1 MTTNHRTI
9 ETFFRRA
16 VLRYAGI
23 GFVLV
28 VAVLGIASLLIAREQ
43 ATSDLKDNA
52 KSLAQAFKDRIIDGD
67 IRAVEAQMRDVLLL
81 KEGDLV
87 KILKADHIP
96 VYSPIGNEQ
105 ALSRCP
111 QVGTTC
117 FDSFFGR
124 ARIEVPI
131 SMTSDDHEAF
141 RYLYISKAISIN
153 WSLLITI
160 FFVFGIGYGSLM
172 IAFLRVSKVA
182 SSKLG
187 NELKNWSDRIKENPK
202 DASPRQ
208 TIPFDELVPL
218 KDALDGLNIQIEN
231 FEKSA
236 TDKAKLLILRGI
248 AHDLLTPVSQL
259 QMNLATLQRRLKST
273 EHEEL
278 LSDISKSL
286 RRVAG
291 VASQVKSLKSTEI
304 GEQSDLIKEASSEI
318 KALAESALIRSKNIS
333 LEFKAAHSSLLSPF
347 SKTEISRML
356 TNLIQNSVDA
366 SGDGDRILVSV
377 IRKES
382 CGCLVI
388 EDHGKG
394 IPKSAQAN
402 VFDPEFTLKPGTGTG
417 LGLAVVKY
425 ICDLRSSKIELSSQL
440 NQGTT
445 ISIQF
450 PLVRGEQCINF

>member
-1 MTTNHRTI
+1 MSNHRTI
-9 ETFFRRA
+9 DTFFRRA

-23 GFVLV
+23 GFVLLI
-28 VAVLGIASLLIAREQ
+28 AVLGIASFLIAREQ

-52 KSLAQAFKDRIIDGD
+52 KAVAQAFKDRIIDGD
-67 IRAVEAQMRDVLLL
+67 IRAVEAQVRDVLLL
-81 KEGDLV
+81 KEGDIV
-87 KILKADHIP
+87 KILKADHNP
-96 VYSPIGNEQ
+96 VYSPIESIQ
-105 ALSRCP
+105 TISRCS
-111 QVGTTC
+111 QVGSPC
-117 FDSFFGR
+117 FDSFFGN
-124 ARIEVPI
+124 ARVEVPI
-131 SMTSDDHEAF
+131 SMTSDDQEAF
-141 RYLYISKAISIN
+141 RYLYLSKSISIN

-182 SSKLG
+182 STKLG
-187 NELKNWSDRIKENPK
+187 DELKSWSARIKENPK

-208 TIPFDELVPL
+208 TVPFDELAPL
-218 KDALDGLNIQIEN
+218 KDALTGLNIQIES

-236 TDKAKLLILRGI
+236 TDKAKLLVLRGI

-259 QMNLATLQRRLKST
+259 QMNLATLQRRIKST

-278 LSDISKSL
+278 LADISKSL

-291 VASQVKSLKSTEI
+291 VASQVKSLKDTDND
-304 GEQSDLIKEASSEI
+304 EQSDLVKETSSEI
-318 KALAESALIRSKNIS
+318 KVLAESDLIRSKNIS
-333 LEFKAAHSSLLSPF
+333 LEFKAAQPCLFSPF

-366 SGDGDRILVSV
+366 SGNGDKILVSV
-377 IRKES
+377 IKKEDR
-382 CGCLVI
+382 GCLVV

-394 IPKSAQAN
+394 IPKSAQEK

-425 ICDLRSSKIELSSQL
+425 ICDLRSSKIELTSQL

-450 PLVRGEQCINF
+450 PLVGGEQCTNF

>member
-1 MTTNHRTI
+1 MRSHRTI

-23 GFVLV
+23 GFVLL
-28 VAVLGIASLLIAREQ
+28 VAVLGVTSFLIAREQ
-43 ATSDLKDNA
+43 AASDLKDNA
-52 KSLAQAFKDRIIDGD
+52 TAVAQAFKDRIIDGD
-67 IRAVEAQMRDVLLL
+67 IRAVEAQVRDVLLL
-81 KEGDLV
+81 KDGDVV
-87 KILKADHIP
+87 KILRTDHNPI
-96 VYSPIGNEQ
+96 YSPIGSD
-105 ALSRCP
+105 LIISLCP
-111 QVGTTC
+111 QIGIPC
-117 FDSFFGR
+117 FDSFFGK

-131 SMTSDDHEAF
+131 SMTSDDRDAF
-141 RYLYISKAISIN
+141 RYLFLSKSISIN

-182 SSKLG
+182 STKLG
-187 NELKNWSDRIKENPK
+187 DELKNWSARIKENPK

-208 TIPFDELVPL
+208 IVPFDELVPL
-218 KDALDGLNIQIEN
+218 KDALNGLNIQIET

-273 EHEEL
+273 EHEGL

-291 VASQVKSLKSTEI
+291 VASQVKSLKPADNV
-304 GEQSDLIKEASSEI
+304 EQSDLIKETSSEI
-318 KALAESALIRSKNIS
+318 KALAESDLIRSKNIS

-366 SGDGDRILVSV
+366 SGENDKILVSV
-377 IRKES
+377 IKKDD
-382 CGCLVI
+382 CGYLII

-394 IPKSAQAN
+394 IPKSAQEK

-417 LGLAVVKY
+417 LGLAVVKH
-425 ICDLRSSKIELSSQL
+425 ICELRSSKVELSSQL
-440 NQGTT
+440 NLGTT
-445 ISIQF
+445 VSIQF
-450 PLVRGEQCINF
+450 PLVGGEQCTNF